1 MGRLWLACVVLL
13 SLAGCARHRGATPA
27 PDGPASTAPV
37 ADGSLPGGA
46 VAPGVPGA
54 QGPVGFTVQRLG
66 GGERFDIASER
77 GNVVLLDVWAT
88 WCEPCRETL
97 PYYDRL
103 ARELGPRGLK
113 VYAMSIDEDARAVA
127 AFVKETGLTLPVLLD
142 ANATVAERTLRVQAM
157 PTSFLL
163 DRSGAV
169 RQVHEGVEE
178 TALALYTRTRAEVER
193 LLAEPAPAAA
203 P

>member
-1 MGRLWLACVVLL
+1 MARVRLVCLVLL
-13 SLAGCARHRGATPA
+13 SLAGCARRGMAPV
-27 PDGPASTAPV
+27 PDGPASPVPV
-37 ADGSLPGGA
+37 ADGALPGGA
-46 VAPGVPGA
+46 AVAQGV

-113 VYAMSIDEDARAVA
+113 VYALSIDEDARAVA
-127 AFVKETGLTLPVLLD
+127 HFVKETGLALPVLLD
-142 ANATVAERTLRVQAM
+142 SNASVAERTLRVQAM

-163 DRSGAV
+163 DRSGVV
-169 RQVHEGVEE
+169 RQVHEGVED
-178 TALALYTRTRAEVER
+178 TALALYTRTRAEVEA
-193 LLAEPAPAAA
+193 LLAEPAPTAGK
-203 P
+203 